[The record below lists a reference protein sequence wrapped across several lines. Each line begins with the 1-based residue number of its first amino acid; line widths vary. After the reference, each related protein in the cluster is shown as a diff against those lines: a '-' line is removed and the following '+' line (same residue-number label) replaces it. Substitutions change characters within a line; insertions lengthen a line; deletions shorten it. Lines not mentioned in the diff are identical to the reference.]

1 MMTHLL
7 RLSRP
12 LYLVHAAL
20 TYLLGASIADY
31 LGQPVDMAAFWLG
44 LGGTLFVHAS
54 AYLLAEVFR
63 PGNEPLVADESP
75 AERQRLRNAALWLS
89 IALLA
94 AAAVLLV
101 ALVQNGRV
109 PAVLWFILCLN
120 ILLALAYGV
129 PPLRLVTSGFGELT
143 LAVMLGSLSP
153 ATAFLLQAG
162 EYHRILGLIAF
173 AMTLLSLAYLLAL
186 NFPTYATDLKYL
198 RQTLLMRLG
207 WERAIPLHHGLLGAV
222 YLLLALLPVLGFSW
236 GLVWPAFLGL
246 PFAILQILWL
256 RNVSRG
262 APPVWKFLTTNA
274 TALFMLTAYLLTFS
288 FFLR

>member
-1 MMTHLL
+1 MPALL

-75 AERQRLRNAALWLS
+75 AERQHLRNAALWLS
-89 IALLA
+89 IALLT
-94 AAAVLLV
+94 AAAVFLV
-101 ALVQNGRV
+101 ALVQSGRV
-109 PAVLWFILCLN
+109 SPLLWLILGLG
-120 ILLALAYGV
+120 ILLALAYGIQ
-129 PPLRLVTSGFGELT
+129 PPRLVTSGFGELT
-143 LAVMLGSLSP
+143 LAVMLGSLAP

-173 AMTLLSLAYLLAL
+173 ALTLLALAYLLAL

-198 RQTLLMRLG
+198 RQTLLMRIG
-207 WERAIPLHHGLLGAV
+207 WERAIPLHHGLLIAA
-222 YLLLALLPVLGFSW
+222 YLLLALLPVLGLSW
-236 GLVWPAFLGL
+236 SLVWPAFLSL
-246 PFAILQILWL
+246 PFAALQIFWL
-256 RNVSRG
+256 RNVSLG
-262 APPVWKFLTTNA
+262 APPVWRFLTTNA
-274 TALFMLTAYLLTFS
+274 TALFALTIYLLTLS

>member
-1 MMTHLL
+1 MTHLL

-12 LYLVHAAL
+12 LYLAHAAL

-31 LGQPVDMAAFWLG
+31 LGQPVNMAAFWLG

-94 AAAVLLV
+94 AAAVFLV

-109 PAVLWFILCLN
+109 SSALWLILGLT

-129 PPLRLVTSGFGELT
+129 PPLRLITSGFGELT

-198 RQTLLMRLG
+198 RQTMLMRLG

-236 GLVWPAFLGL
+236 GLVWPAFLSL
-246 PFAILQILWL
+246 PFAVLQILWL

-274 TALFMLTAYLLTFS
+274 TALFMLTAYLLTLS

>member
-1 MMTHLL
+1 MTNLL

-12 LYLVHAAL
+12 LYLVHTAL
-20 TYLLGASIADY
+20 TYILGASIADY
-31 LGQPVDMAAFWLG
+31 LGQPMDMTAFWLG

-101 ALVQNGRV
+101 TLVQSGRV
-109 PAVLWFILCLN
+109 SSALWLILGLS
-120 ILLALAYGV
+120 ILLALAYGI
-129 PPLRLVTSGFGELT
+129 PPLRLITSGFGELT

-153 ATAFLLQAG
+153 ATAFLLQTG
-162 EYHRILGLIAF
+162 EYHRVLGLIAF
-173 AMTLLSLAYLLAL
+173 ALTLLALACLLAL
-186 NFPTYATDLKYL
+186 NFPTYANDLKYL
-198 RQTLLMRLG
+198 RPTLLMRLG
-207 WERAIPLHHGLLGAV
+207 WERAVPLHHGLLVAA

-236 GLVWPAFLGL
+236 GLVWPAFLSL
-246 PFAILQILWL
+246 PFAVLQIVSL
-256 RNVSRG
+256 RSLSLG
-262 APPVWKFLTTNA
+262 ARPVWKFLTTNA
-274 TALFMLTAYLLTFS
+274 AALFILTTYLLTLS